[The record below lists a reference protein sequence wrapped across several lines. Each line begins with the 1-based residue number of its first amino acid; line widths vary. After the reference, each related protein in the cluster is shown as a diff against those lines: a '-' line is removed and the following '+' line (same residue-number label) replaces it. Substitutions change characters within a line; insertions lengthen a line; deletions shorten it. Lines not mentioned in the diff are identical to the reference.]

1 MNRLPDTWSLL
12 SGWAADMAA
21 GERLRRYTVVADD
34 GIGLA
39 VEDRGPVDAAVTVL
53 LCHGWCL
60 SQVSWAPQIRLLQ
73 KLLGDRARIVSF
85 DHRGHGHSDRADMDS
100 YTVEQ
105 LGADVAAVLRAAEVR
120 GATTVVGHSMGAM
133 ALLEYLRRPSDQ
145 RPVDPDGLVL
155 TATAAGHLA
164 DHGVGRL
171 LGLPFINGL
180 AGALSHPHH
189 GGDKAARAL
198 TRSLCRTMTRVCGLC
213 EADRATLNATVANAL
228 YSTPLSTAAGFLP
241 GLKRFDAYNV
251 LATIRARTVVIS
263 GGTDVFTPA
272 PLARDLVAGIAGARH
287 RHLPAAGH
295 MLLHEAPRVV
305 AEEIGH
311 VAMAG
316 RSKVGRRRE
325 LATAATG
332 LAVRS

>member
-1 MNRLPDTWSLL
+1 ML
-12 SGWAADMAA
+12 SGWVADMAA
-21 GERLRRYTVVADD
+21 DVRVRRYTVAADD

-39 VEDRGPVDAAVTVL
+39 VEDRGPVDADITVL

-73 KLLGDRARIVSF
+73 RPFGDRVRILSF
-85 DHRGHGHSDRADMDS
+85 DHRGHGHSDPADMAS

-105 LGADVAAVLRAAEVR
+105 LGADVAAVLRSADVR
-120 GATTVVGHSMGAM
+120 GSTTAVGHSMGAM

-164 DHGVGRL
+164 EHGVGRL
-171 LGLPFINGL
+171 LGLPFINSL
-180 AGALSHPHH
+180 AGALGHPHH
-189 GGDKAARAL
+189 GGDKAVRAL
-198 TRSLCRTMTRVCGLC
+198 MRSLCRTMTRACGLC

-241 GLKRFDAYNV
+241 GLKRFDAYSV

-305 AEEIGH
+305 AEEIGR

-316 RSKVGRRRE
+316 RSQVGLVRE
-325 LATAATG
+325 LPMAATG
-332 LAVRS
+332 LAVQS